1 MERALLSPSTQ
12 PFFPVEE
19 EGLINGMSGDA
30 FMKLYTAPSSPFG
43 RKASIVAREHSINL
57 DEATTNPF
65 ESEELARLNPMRL
78 IPVLVLDDGAVLL
91 ESQLICEY
99 LDSIGTGPTLY
110 PEANRWLWRTRMMIG
125 DGLAD
130 ASVALRLHLV
140 LPEDE
145 QSVTMIKRYRA
156 RISRC
161 LEALESEVNALTA
174 GDMRMDKIAAVA
186 ALGHLQFRHGEVWR
200 GEAPN
205 LAAWYDDGAGHQSF
219 KETAPK

>member
-1 MERALLSPSTQ
+1 
-12 PFFPVEE
+12 
-19 EGLINGMSGDA
+19 
-30 FMKLYTAPSSPFG
+30 MKLYTAPTSPFG
-43 RKASIVAREHSINL
+43 RKASIVAREHGVAL
-57 DEATTNPF
+57 DEETTNPF

-91 ESQLICEY
+91 ESHLICEY

-125 DGLAD
+125 HGLAE

-140 LPEDE
+140 LPDGE
-145 QSVTMIKRYRA
+145 QGATMAKRYRG

-161 LEALESEVNALTA
+161 LAALENEVDALSA
-174 GDMRMDKIAAVA
+174 GEMRMDKIAAVT
-186 ALGHLQFRHGEVWR
+186 ALGHLEFRHGEDWH

-205 LAAWYDDGAGHQSF
+205 LAAWYDDMAGRKSF